1 MTTIENIENI
11 ETKNGISVNHIRK
24 NLNNKRNVYT
34 SKRFMNSLCE
44 LVEFLNEKELT
55 ENEVSFV
62 MQQCGVNVQDRYM
75 AIVKIENGFDYD
87 AERKTMIWYKDQ
99 SNNLK

>member
-1 MTTIENIENI
+1 MTTIENIKNI

-87 AERKTMIWYKDQ
+87 AERKTMVWYKEQ
-99 SNNLK
+99 TNNLK